1 MRVRMPGQIISRG
14 PRRWLVRAFL
24 GRDARGHRRYH
35 NHTVRGTKRD
45 AIRYLNGVHHQR
57 DVGTFAEPTKMSVGE
72 YLDPWLANSAR
83 TRVRA
88 RTAYEYERLLA
99 RYVRPALGALR
110 VAAVTPLD
118 IQTMYS
124 QMTERGGRM
133 ADQE

>member
-1 MRVRMPGQIISRG
+1 
-14 PRRWLVRAFL
+14 
-24 GRDARGHRRYH
+24 
-35 NHTVRGTKRD
+35 
-45 AIRYLNGVHHQR
+45 
-57 DVGTFAEPTKMSVGE
+57 MSVGE